1 MRAKRWIGVRT
12 TIATSSWPDTPSL
25 LRPLASAPMRK
36 ASRNSG
42 TGRQPR
48 RRRRINPPGLR
59 QPHAPAALARVAM
72 RFSTWRSDLRR
83 PRTPA
88 TLLQRED
95 DLPESVKVRLKA
107 YEKSTVPLIEFYQR
121 LGLLVTIAALED
133 WPKRNAARE
142 LA

>member
-1 MRAKRWIGVRT
+1 
-12 TIATSSWPDTPSL
+12 
-25 LRPLASAPMRK
+25 
-36 ASRNSG
+36 
-42 TGRQPR
+42 
-48 RRRRINPPGLR
+48 
-59 QPHAPAALARVAM
+59 M

-121 LGLLVTIAALED
+121 LGLLVTIAAAGSPEEICERTIAALED